1 MDKYKMLEEM
11 IVMLDR
17 LADARGV
24 ERCSL
29 IVELVSRASA
39 LKRGLEKEDEDHAS
53 AIDALKTQ
61 LARARGE
68 ITEV

>member
-1 MDKYKMLEEM
+1 MDKYKLLDEM

-53 AIDALKTQ
+53 AIDALKAQ

>member
-1 MDKYKMLEEM
+1 MDKYQLLDEM
-11 IVMLDR
+11 IVMMDR

-39 LKRGLEKEDEDHAS
+39 LKRGMQKDDEES
-53 AIDALKTQ
+53 AGAIEALKTQ
-61 LARARGE
+61 LARARCE
-68 ITEV
+68 KTEG